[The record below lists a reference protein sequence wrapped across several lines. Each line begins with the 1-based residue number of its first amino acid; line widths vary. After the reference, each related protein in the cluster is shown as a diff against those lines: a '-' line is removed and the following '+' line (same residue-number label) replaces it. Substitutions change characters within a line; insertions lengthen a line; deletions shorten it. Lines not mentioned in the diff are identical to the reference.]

1 MEHTNWWNSLTKSK
15 QEKIAQKHF
24 ECSSDFLSDLQI
36 LKAYENLKVKP
47 KKIEEKPK
55 KLTEQEK
62 IQLRKYDRLTTLLGL
77 TTTLRDFFEMS
88 AFLEEGLF
96 KQELKLRATLF
107 EKELIATM
115 IRYYNKDDVKA
126 PKKETKEQLEQ
137 RLKEKKERNELQ
149 MNQLNN
155 LSVILEQVVSTVCQI
170 SEWDEVKCNKYLKEQ
185 EKLFKKYDIFH
196 GALLAHLNN
205 EQK

>member
-1 MEHTNWWNSLTKSK
+1 M
-15 QEKIAQKHF
+15 
-24 ECSSDFLSDLQI
+24 
-36 LKAYENLKVKP
+36 
-47 KKIEEKPK
+47 
-55 KLTEQEK
+55 
-62 IQLRKYDRLTTLLGL
+62 
-77 TTTLRDFFEMS
+77 
-88 AFLEEGLF
+88 
-96 KQELKLRATLF
+96 F

-155 LSVILEQVVSTVCQI
+155 LSVILEQVVSAVCQI

-185 EKLFKKYDIFH
+185 EKLFKKYNIFH

>member
-1 MEHTNWWNSLTKSK
+1 MEHTNWWNSLTKAK

-24 ECSSDFLSDLQI
+24 ECSADFLTDLQI
-36 LKAYENLKVKP
+36 LKAYENLKVKL

-55 KLTEQEK
+55 ELTEHEK

-107 EKELIATM
+107 EKELISTM